1 MASYKSLTEDELDL
15 NPFIQFEKWY
25 GERLTSGIEIPDAVF
40 LGTSTPTGKVA
51 VRTVL
56 LKEFDEKGFV
66 FYTNYNS
73 RKASHLI
80 SNHRAALLFYWPE
93 SGRQVRVEGVTIK
106 MSEEESDDYF
116 KTRPRESQIS
126 SWASDQSS
134 VIPGRKYIEKQ
145 YESFRSIFAD
155 RTIPRPGHW
164 GGFRLI
170 PTWFEFWQEGEFRMH
185 DRLTYVKRENRWIV
199 ERLAP

>member
-1 MASYKSLTEDELDL
+1 MANYRSLLENEIDPD
-15 NPFIQFEKWY
+15 PYIQFEIWY
-25 GERLTSGIEIPDAVF
+25 KERLNSGTEVPDAVS
-40 LGTSTPTGKVA
+40 LGTATPSGKVS

-73 RKASHLI
+73 RKASHLL

-93 SGRQVRVEGVTIK
+93 SGRQVRIEGVTIRV
-106 MSEEESDDYF
+106 SEEESDDYF

-134 VIPGRKYIEKQ
+134 IIPGRHYIEKQ
-145 YESFRSIFAD
+145 FESFKSIFAEKNV
-155 RTIPRPGHW
+155 PRPEHW

-170 PTWFEFWQEGEFRMH
+170 PTWFEFWQEREFRMH
-185 DRLTYVKRENRWIV
+185 DRLTYVKRDNRWVI

>member
-1 MASYKSLTEDELDL
+1 MANYRSLLENEIDPD
-15 NPFIQFEKWY
+15 PYIQFEIWY
-25 GERLTSGIEIPDAVF
+25 KERLNSGTEAPDAVS
-40 LGTSTPTGKVA
+40 LGTATPSGKVS

-73 RKASHLI
+73 RKASQLL

-93 SGRQVRVEGVTIK
+93 SGRQVRIEGVTIRV
-106 MSEEESDDYF
+106 SEEESDDYF

-134 VIPGRKYIEKQ
+134 IIPGRHYIEKQ
-145 YESFRSIFAD
+145 FESFKSIFAEKNV
-155 RTIPRPGHW
+155 PRPEHW

-170 PTWFEFWQEGEFRMH
+170 PTWFEFWQEREFRMH
-185 DRLTYVKRENRWIV
+185 DRLTYVKRDNRWVI

>member
-1 MASYKSLTEDELDL
+1 
-15 NPFIQFEKWY
+15 
-25 GERLTSGIEIPDAVF
+25 
-40 LGTSTPTGKVA
+40 
-51 VRTVL
+51 VL

-73 RKASHLI
+73 RKASELL
-80 SNHRAALLFYWPE
+80 SNHKAALLFYWPE
-93 SGRQVRVEGVTIK
+93 SGRQVRIEGVTIK
-106 MSEEESDDYF
+106 VSEEESDDYF

-134 VIPGRKYIEKQ
+134 IIPGRHYIEKQ
-145 YESFRSIFAD
+145 FESFKSIFAEKKV
-155 RTIPRPGHW
+155 PRPEHW

-170 PTWFEFWQEGEFRMH
+170 PTWFEFWQEREFRMH
-185 DRLTYVKRENRWIV
+185 DRLTYVKRENRWVI